1 MYVGGELY
9 SKRMYPHGCQDF
21 QKAFV
26 KLFRVDHANNKLKL
40 VDSRFFTNREGFG
53 YLMRNLTKGDYQVH
67 FKKYSKGFDVFDFTV
82 KIYGHRSIKIV
93 DEEQATLDDVELPKE
108 VLDKLPT
115 IKDGKAVQDALD
127 NEAKA
132 KANATEEAHK
142 DAKPEEIKSDE
153 EPKPE

>member
-1 MYVGGELY
+1 
-9 SKRMYPHGCQDF
+9 
-21 QKAFV
+21 
-26 KLFRVDHANNKLKL
+26 VDHANNKLKL

-82 KIYGHRSIKIV
+82 RLYGHRSIKIV
-93 DEEQATLDDVELPKE
+93 DDEQLTLDNVEISRE

-127 NEAKA
+127 TEAKA
-132 KANATEEAHK
+132 KSAPEPPKEEVKPEPVEEEPKEAEEMK
-142 DAKPEEIKSDE
+142 DVPQPPKEEIKP
-153 EPKPE
+153 EP